1 MLHEVLFFTPEK
13 FIVWQSFYQHYSFL
27 RFPTLAL
34 LMVEALIQ
42 RAVTTIRKQAVT
54 IVIDLPVTRL
64 LLKKNLVANDTIE
77 KTMVTAATGPLLRS
91 DFIRVKFAH
100 L

>member
-1 MLHEVLFFTPEK
+1 
-13 FIVWQSFYQHYSFL
+13 
-27 RFPTLAL
+27 
-34 LMVEALIQ
+34 MVEALIQ

-77 KTMVTAATGPLLRS
+77 KTMVTAATGPLLLW